1 MVKQGRLMQQKN
13 DCRMDALLHA
23 LHRRK
28 NNSSFKIISGSQE
41 TRLKDLRGVRGSADP
56 WRHRTLRSTGRGGGP
71 NWLGSAG

>member
-1 MVKQGRLMQQKN
+1 MQQKKVF

-23 LHRRK
+23 LYRRK

-56 WRHRTLRSTGRGGGP
+56 WRHRTLRSTGRGRGP
-71 NWLGSAG
+71 NWLDSAG